1 MSCWT
6 QRLAYDTCRMS
17 DCWDES
23 GGLCCA
29 KRAVH
34 GHMTVLLFSQDAQCL
49 RVAVQLA
56 RKTLKIRLLC
66 ELQ

>member
-1 MSCWT
+1 
-6 QRLAYDTCRMS
+6 MS

-34 GHMTVLLFSQDAQCL
+34 GHMTVLLFSQIAQCL
-49 RVAVQLA
+49 HVAVEFAMTAL
-56 RKTLKIRLLC
+56 ISLLC